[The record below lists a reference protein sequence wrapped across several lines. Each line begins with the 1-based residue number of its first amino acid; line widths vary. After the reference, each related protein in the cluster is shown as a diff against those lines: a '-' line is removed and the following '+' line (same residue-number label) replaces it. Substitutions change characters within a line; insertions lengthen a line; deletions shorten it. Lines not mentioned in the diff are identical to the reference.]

1 MQKKIVN
8 STKIKRTNKLSFVW
22 VMVGVLFATTVFAQ
36 RVTTINPKGTKFTTG
51 NVVTEGPASPTTPAP
66 IAGDI
71 WFDTSTNITKVYD
84 AGATTW
90 KEIDPDL
97 VTTSSAAPT
106 TPARGD
112 IWRNNTDANDIQ
124 TSVWDGLTWQ
134 SIGSTVARALWDA
147 DKDTGVQVEETAD
160 DDIIRFDTAG
170 SERMMINKTGNVLFA
185 NPGNFERT
193 AMNPNPPTAVLGIDG
208 TVSTHHGR
216 LRLTAG
222 SQDTF
227 DDSQGAS
234 IDLHGNDAT
243 ANTGILDLVAGQAAS
258 GSNAAIKFWTN
269 STGAIGG
276 QAPRMAITGNGNVG
290 IGNTNPNT
298 NAILDLTNTN
308 QGALLLPSET
318 LPVNIS
324 APTDGM
330 LIHSSDNKNAYL
342 RTDGAWKPIAY
353 NTVANE
359 LIFDGS
365 NDADTNNDNFY
376 YVSMVINGDWKVIR
390 YNKTDVNS
398 ETVATTTNNPGQTT
412 QPTTLTICNG
422 LTYN

>member
-1 MQKKIVN
+1 MQKLIINRIKINRTLV
-8 STKIKRTNKLSFVW
+8 TKCNTQMRLRTNKLTFVW
-22 VMVGVLFATTVFAQ
+22 VMVGVLFATTAFAQ
-36 RVTTINPKGTKFTTG
+36 RVTTINSKGTLFITG
-51 NVVTEGPASPTTPAP
+51 NVVTEAAAAPTIPTP

-71 WFDTSTNITKVYD
+71 WFDTSTNTTK
-84 AGATTW
+84 
-90 KEIDPDL
+90 I
-97 VTTSSAAPT
+97 
-106 TPARGD
+106 
-112 IWRNNTDANDIQ
+112 
-124 TSVWDGLTWQ
+124 
-134 SIGSTVARALWDA
+134 WDA
-147 DKDTGVQVEETAD
+147 TNKLWKPTLGKTSTLLDTDENTRVQVEETAND
-160 DDIIRFDTAG
+160 DVIRFDTAG
-170 SERMMINKTGNVLFA
+170 SERMIIDKTGNVLFA

-193 AMNPNPPTAVLGIDG
+193 PMNPTPPTAVLGVNG
-208 TVSTHHGR
+208 TASTHHGR